1 MPIILILRRLRQKD
15 LEFEASL
22 GYIASS
28 RLAWATQQ
36 DPVSNKTWQLCEIHV
51 LEKRSTVAFW

>member
-36 DPVSNKTWQLCEIHV
+36 DPVSNKTRQLCEIHV